1 MILFRFLCFPFSFRR
16 WLWFVVVVNVV
27 IVVNVAVV
35 VLVLYSLFRVSPR
48 TSHPSLIEARCCCL
62 AARVVAVAARRGY
75 CYVRLRCKGLHQ
87 FRDWRLLYPS
97 LGDSLYGCPLL

>member
-1 MILFRFLCFPFSFRR
+1 M
-16 WLWFVVVVNVV
+16 WFVVVVIVV

-62 AARVVAVAARRGY
+62 AARVAVVAAWRGY
-75 CYVRLRCKGLHQ
+75 CYVRLRRQSRYQ
-87 FRDWRLLYPS
+87 FRDWRLLHPS